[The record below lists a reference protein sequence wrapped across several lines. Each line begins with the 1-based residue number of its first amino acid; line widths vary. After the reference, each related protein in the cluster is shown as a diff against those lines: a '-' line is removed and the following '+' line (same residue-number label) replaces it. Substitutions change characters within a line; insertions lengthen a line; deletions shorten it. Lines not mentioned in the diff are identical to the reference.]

1 MVVVELEEVGKKE
14 EEEEEVVWIAA
25 APSQSRAT
33 WSLGLSL
40 PEKPQQQQSLLLEQ
54 WRSSSA

>member
-1 MVVVELEEVGKKE
+1 MVVVELEEVGKK
-14 EEEEEVVWIAA
+14 EEEEVVWIAA
-25 APSQSRAT
+25 APSQSRAI

-40 PEKPQQQQSLLLEQ
+40 PEKPPPQSLLER